1 MSYYFVIVGTQDNPL
16 FEHEFGTSKQGGD
29 GQSRFSEESR
39 HMNQFI
45 VHSSLDIVEEVQWG
59 TSQMY
64 LKHVDRFFN
73 SYISCFVTPSNVK
86 FLLLHQ
92 PVQPSSAGSSSV
104 ASRSSTSIAAN
115 PTSPQTEEA
124 IKSFFTEIYENWVKA
139 CMSPFYR
146 VNMEVTSPVFR
157 QRVAAAGRKYL

>member
-1 MSYYFVIVGTQDNPL
+1 M
-16 FEHEFGTSKQGGD
+16 GD
-29 GQSRFSEESR
+29 QPDVRGRSCPKIHATLAQNRR
-39 HMNQFI
+39 DTDTVLHR
-45 VHSSLDIVEEVQWG
+45 
-59 TSQMY
+59 Y

-124 IKSFFTEIYENWVKA
+124 VKSFFTEIYENWVKA

>member
-1 MSYYFVIVGTQDNPL
+1 MGDQPDVRVAPHGTL
-16 FEHEFGTSKQGGD
+16 VR
-29 GQSRFSEESR
+29 SRVEIER
-39 HMNQFI
+39 KT
-45 VHSSLDIVEEVQWG
+45 DIW
-59 TSQMY
+59 SPFFRY

-124 IKSFFTEIYENWVKA
+124 VKSFFTEIYENWVKA